1 MFIKL
6 ITLTVYSLYSI
17 GKLHFRS
24 RCIFSK
30 EKRIVLWIF
39 SQFRDNLYYPIFSKK
54 CIYMFLLMIGGQVIN
69 DQEVYRRLG
78 GIKRT
83 LRRKELL
90 PCFSKYHLYQ
100 LACLG
105 KIFWRIL
112 SKCFSF
118 LLIFHWVDL
127 CFKKVK
133 NLYFTA

>member
-6 ITLTVYSLYSI
+6 GTLTVYSLYSI
-17 GKLHFRS
+17 GELHFRG
-24 RCIFSK
+24 RCIFSR

-54 CIYMFLLMIGGQVIN
+54 CICTCLCMFLLMI
-69 DQEVYRRLG
+69 VYRILE
-78 GIKRT
+78 GIERT
-83 LRRKELL
+83 LRRQELL

>member
-1 MFIKL
+1 MVLKL
-6 ITLTVYSLYSI
+6 GTLTVYSLYSI
-17 GKLHFRS
+17 GELHFRG
-24 RCIFSK
+24 RCIFSR

-54 CIYMFLLMIGGQVIN
+54 CIYMFLLMI
-69 DQEVYRRLG
+69 VYRRLG

-118 LLIFHWVDL
+118 LLIFPWVDL
-127 CFKKVK
+127 YFKKVK
-133 NLYFTA
+133 KLYFTA